1 MTAIGIAA
9 ASNPDDLTCV
19 VERTRPSARASECVG
34 NAHGSSIVDG
44 VILVSA
50 RYEIPDV
57 CAREWAFA
65 ALDATRPYTVLV
77 VAAVD
82 ERDVSAS
89 TSDGYRGAFVLD
101 NTFLRDADKAKT
113 SGVASRT
120 SDGDAKPPPPGA
132 MVLGAAAATLCRC
145 EELRIPA
152 RLVAVPVP
160 SGARKSGRGTG
171 FCGGVDRK
179 AASHATQIIAC
190 FSGFPFNP
198 VVGSGSD
205 LGQKTEDAVIPDS
218 SRVYT

>member
-1 MTAIGIAA
+1 M
-9 ASNPDDLTCV
+9 CRQ
-19 VERTRPSARASECVG
+19 RTWLLHCRRGHP
-34 NAHGSSIVDG
+34 
-44 VILVSA
+44 VSA

-120 SDGDAKPPPPGA
+120 SDDDAKPPPPGA
-132 MVLGAAAATLCRC
+132 MVLAQQRQHCAG
-145 EELRIPA
+145 
-152 RLVAVPVP
+152 V
-160 SGARKSGRGTG
+160 KSSESQR
-171 FCGGVDRK
+171 D
-179 AASHATQIIAC
+179 
-190 FSGFPFNP
+190 
-198 VVGSGSD
+198 
-205 LGQKTEDAVIPDS
+205 
-218 SRVYT
+218 